1 MKAANDGSLTAF
13 VIKKKIDFLFVVDM
27 GYVEVAVKFNFNSIA

>member
-13 VIKKKIDFLFVVDM
+13 VMKKKVDFLFVVDM
-27 GYVEVAVKFNFNSIA
+27 GYIEVAVKFNLNTVA